1 MFKRFFTISLLLAF
15 VASFTMAQNAQFILK
30 PNGEKTLLK
39 SASDIKEAIT
49 TTKLTTLSGNVAT
62 SMFAT
67 PTTTQVGV
75 ADSISYRSAG
85 GTFNTNFGF
94 TGQDVM
100 MMWFE
105 APADMNIK
113 GIGFTIS
120 DAEGAANATISFRLV
135 KLNWTPEQIKA
146 YTAATY
152 LGNYPAAANGYNNV
166 DPFGELATGDW
177 ADSTGTGLLPP
188 WTNNATPA
196 DNTWDYDL
204 WSDGGFGWPVNAVAS
219 ESKAPVYNWIEIAT
233 TGIAEP
239 SVVKGDIFA
248 VVATHDGIT
257 LDKDRI
263 GFWSDNSIGYPGFKF
278 YQNGR
283 FGADKDPGWYVRL
296 YTWDMAIAVELT
308 SDRAPKVSKVT
319 KLLTTVDTGPQSV
332 SATIT
337 DDNPSGGNAGVQT
350 AELLYSVDSGK
361 TFQSVAMTGSGDIY
375 SGDIPGQTPG
385 TYITYKVKA
394 TDVGGLIT
402 ESGTSSYGIFKTVN
416 KELLV
421 IFNGGTE
428 GRAKQLVG
436 YYVQGLVA
444 NYDLWA
450 AYGPVGDFINY
461 YDAVLEISSENGP
474 ADDNRAALTGY
485 VANGGKSLGVVGQEV
500 LGYLNNFTDS
510 TFIAG
515 DYEYDVLGVMSS
527 YNDVVGYVSGGDK
540 HLIARQ
546 VKPIAGTTY
555 GDPLVQFMTDKGL
568 DTLWNDPNGILGSQN
583 WMDQFDART
592 DIGTEMFMNSIAE
605 GGTEKSVGHAYTAA
619 NGNNIFF
626 MSIDPLV
633 LNSDSGWVGSSKAL
647 NPLSIFISNFIVGVD
662 EQGIAP
668 EAYTLSQNYPNPFNP
683 TTVISYSIP
692 ARSDVTLKVFNMLGQ
707 EVAVLIS
714 GVKNAGAHEVNFK
727 ASNLSSGVYFY
738 SIKAGDFTSTR
749 KMMLIK

>member
-1 MFKRFFTISLLLAF
+1 MFKRLFTISLLLAF
-15 VASFTMAQNAQFILK
+15 FASFTMAQNFQVLR
-30 PNGEKTLLK
+30 PNGEKTQLK
-39 SASDIKEAIT
+39 PASNINEAIMA
-49 TTKLTTLSGNVAT
+49 TKLTSLSGNVAKSVFT
-62 SMFAT
+62 T
-67 PTTTQVGV
+67 PTTTLAGV
-75 ADSISYRSAG
+75 ADSMSYRSAG
-85 GTFNTNFGF
+85 GSFNTNFGF

-120 DAEGAANATISFRLV
+120 DDDGAANATISFRLV
-135 KLNWTPEQIKA
+135 KLNWTADQLKDFS
-146 YTAATY
+146 AATY
-152 LGNYPAAANGYNNV
+152 MGNYPADGNGYNNV
-166 DPFGELATGDW
+166 DAFGEEAATGAW
-177 ADSTGTGLLPP
+177 RDSSGAGVLPP

-196 DNTWDYDL
+196 DNTWEYDL
-204 WSDGGFGWPVNAVAS
+204 WSDGGFGWPVTAVKS
-219 ESKAPVYNWIEIAT
+219 DYKAPVYNWIDIAT

-248 VVATHDGIT
+248 VVAMHDGIT
-257 LDKDRI
+257 LDGDRI
-263 GFWSDNSIGYPGFKF
+263 GFWSDNSIGYPGWKF

-283 FGADKDPGWYVRL
+283 FGADKDPGWYVRM
-296 YTWDMAIAVELT
+296 YTWDMAVAVELT
-308 SDRAPKVSKVT
+308 SDRAPKVSKIT

-337 DDNPSGGNAGVQT
+337 DDNPSGGSAGVQT

-361 TFQSVAMTGSGDIY
+361 TFQSVAMTGNGDIY

-385 TYITYKVKA
+385 TFITYKVKA

-402 ESGTSSYGIFKTVN
+402 ESGTSSYSIFKTVN

-421 IFNGGTE
+421 IFNGGSE
-428 GRAKQLVG
+428 GRAKQLAG
-436 YYVQGLVA
+436 YYIQGLVA

-450 AYGPVGDFINY
+450 AYGPVGDFINF

-474 ADDNRAALTGY
+474 DDDNRAALTGY

-500 LGYLNNFTDS
+500 LGYLNGFTDS

-555 GDPLVQFMTDKGL
+555 GDPLVQFMTANNL

-592 DIGTEMFMNSIAE
+592 DIGAEVFMNGIAE
-605 GGTEKSVGHAYTAA
+605 GGTEKPVGHAYTTA

-626 MSIDPLV
+626 MSVDPLV
-633 LNSDSGWVGSSKAL
+633 LNSDSGWVGASSL
-647 NPLSIFISNFIVGVD
+647 SPLSIFISNNIVGVD

-668 EAYTLSQNYPNPFNP
+668 EEYALSQNYPNPFNP
-683 TTVISYSIP
+683 TTVISYSVP

-707 EVAVLIS
+707 EVAVLVN
-714 GVKNAGAHEVNFK
+714 GVQNAGLHEVNFK

-749 KMMLIK
+749 KMMLLK